1 MLIEF
6 NPLAT
11 RLEDYAVIA
20 RNAKIR
26 IKARKRIGTRDDDG
40 TAIIEE
46 WWAETDLLAYLPAW
60 DLEDIQK
67 GRDYA
72 VITPQADFYPSWW
85 YQPWEWQKNQR
96 QLLTR
101 ARSYAD
107 IYPDD
112 YRQLLA
118 ECNRI
123 REKIGKEFLI
133 SRHGLAWGW
142 KDFKIV

>member
-26 IKARKRIGTRDDDG
+26 IKARKRIGTRDDDS

-46 WWAETDLLAYLPAW
+46 WWATTDLLAYLPAW
-60 DLEDIQK
+60 DYEDRQK

-72 VITPQADFYPSWW
+72 VIAPQSEFYPSWW
-85 YQPWEWQKNQR
+85 YKSWEWHKNQT
-96 QLLTR
+96 QELTR
-101 ARSYAD
+101 ARSSFD
-107 IYPDD
+107 IHPDD
-112 YRQLLA
+112 YAQLLS
-118 ECNRI
+118 CCTRLLD
-123 REKIGKEFLI
+123 KLSKPFLI
-133 SRHGLAWGW
+133 SRSGIFWNW
-142 KDFKIV
+142 QDFKI